1 MKDVAEKIFEDGIK
15 FRLIQDLEHLSHLTK
30 KNPIELEFGEPGKM
44 YRRFV
49 FSSRQEIEK
58 RIKTLGTPM
67 VLSWHSNMEWQEADN
82 VTQYND
88 GQRCVFCICG
98 TQTWR
103 RGIVRWVHC
112 KVVWYEEDDQGGLHV
127 SEYIP
132 THWYPIKD
140 NPPCDH
146 KSKVKSQYPVE
157 ER

>member
-1 MKDVAEKIFEDGIK
+1 MNDILFEDGIK
-15 FRLIQDLEHLSHLTK
+15 LHLIHRLDYFSNITK
-30 KNPIELEFGEPGKM
+30 RNPIELEFGEEGKQ

-49 FSSRQEIEK
+49 FSSRKEIEDAIQ
-58 RIKTLGTPM
+58 RLGTPM
-67 VLSWHSNMEWQEADN
+67 VLSLHGNMEWQAADN

-103 RGIVRWVHC
+103 RGIVRWVHG
-112 KVVWYEEDDQGGLHV
+112 KAIWYEEDDMGGLHV
-127 SEYIP
+127 SEYAP

-146 KSKVKSQYPVE
+146 KSKVKSQYPITE
-157 ER
+157 S